1 MSSLENKVAIVTGGG
16 TGIGKAIAKL
26 FSFEKAKVIIA
37 SRNQE
42 NLINAVNDIRQTGN
56 EIIDYYK
63 TDVTNT
69 EDVADLFSFTFN
81 KYGAIDVL
89 VNNSGVM
96 DGNPIDQVSDEQ
108 WENVISVN
116 VTGTFKCTR
125 EGFKYMKSRGG
136 KIINIG
142 SIAGDSP
149 RMFSSPYTTSKHAI
163 RGLTKSA
170 ALDGRKYGISVS
182 CLNPG
187 NTMVE
192 RRSDG
197 RSGTGRDE
205 GPEILIDAN
214 DIARTALL
222 MATLPEGTNM
232 LDATVLPVK
241 QEFIGRG

>member
-1 MSSLENKVAIVTGGG
+1 MSLLENKVVIITGGG

-26 FSFEKAKVIIA
+26 FCSEKAKVIIA
-37 SRNQE
+37 SRNKE
-42 NLINAVNDIRQTGN
+42 NLINTVKDIRYTGN
-56 EIIDYYK
+56 EIIDYFQ
-63 TDVTNT
+63 TDITNT
-69 EDVADLFSFTFN
+69 ENVADLFSFTFN
-81 KYGAIDVL
+81 KYGSLDIL

-96 DGNPIDQVSDEQ
+96 AGNPIDQVSDEQ
-108 WENVISVN
+108 WESVISVN

-125 EGFKYMKSRGG
+125 EGFKYMKSNGG

-149 RMFSSPYTTSKHAI
+149 RMFSSPYTTSKHAVK
-163 RGLTKSA
+163 GLTKSA
-170 ALDGRKYGISVS
+170 ALDGREFGISVS

-192 RRSDG
+192 RRADG
-197 RSGTGRDE
+197 KSATGKDE
-205 GPEILIDAN
+205 GAEVLIEAN

-222 MATLPEGTNM
+222 MATLPKGTNM
-232 LDATVLPVK
+232 LDATVLPIK

>member
-1 MSSLENKVAIVTGGG
+1 MNTLKDKVAIITGGG

-26 FSFEKAKVIIA
+26 FSLEGAKVIIA

-42 NLINAVNDIRQTGN
+42 NLVNAVNEIRQTGD
-56 EIIDYYK
+56 EKIDYFK
-63 TDVTNT
+63 TDVTSS
-69 EDVADLFSFTFN
+69 EDVANLFSFAFN
-81 KYGAIDVL
+81 RHGSVDIL

-96 DGNPIDQVSDEQ
+96 EGNPIDQVSDEQ
-108 WENVISVN
+108 WEQVISVN

-149 RMFSSPYTTSKHAI
+149 RMFSSPYTTSKHAV

-170 ALDGRKYGISVS
+170 ALDGREYGISVG

-187 NTMVE
+187 NTLVE

-197 RSGTGRDE
+197 RSGTGKDE

-222 MATLPEGTNM
+222 MASLPEGTNM
-232 LDATVLPVK
+232 LDVTVLPVK

>member
-1 MSSLENKVAIVTGGG
+1 MSLLENKVAIITGGG

-26 FSFEKAKVIIA
+26 FCSEKAKVIIA
-37 SRNQE
+37 SRTKE
-42 NLINAVNDIRQTGN
+42 NLINTVNDIRQTGN
-56 EIIDYYK
+56 EIIDYFQ
-63 TDVTNT
+63 TDITNT
-69 EDVADLFSFTFN
+69 ENVADLFSFTFN
-81 KYGAIDVL
+81 KYGSLDIL

-96 DGNPIDQVSDEQ
+96 AGNPIDQVSDEQ
-108 WENVISVN
+108 WESVISVN

-125 EGFKYMKSRGG
+125 EGFKYMKSNGG

-149 RMFSSPYTTSKHAI
+149 RMFSSPYTTSKHAVK
-163 RGLTKSA
+163 GLTKSA
-170 ALDGRKYGISVS
+170 ALDGREFGISVS

-192 RRSDG
+192 RRADG
-197 RSGTGRDE
+197 KSATGKDE
-205 GPEILIDAN
+205 GAEVLIEAN

-222 MATLPEGTNM
+222 MATLSKGTNM
-232 LDATVLPVK
+232 LDATVLPIK

>member
-26 FSFEKAKVIIA
+26 FSFETAKVIIA

-69 EDVADLFSFTFN
+69 EDVANLFSFTFN

-116 VTGTFKCTR
+116 VTG
-125 EGFKYMKSRGG
+125 Y
-136 KIINIG
+136 I
-142 SIAGDSP
+142 
-149 RMFSSPYTTSKHAI
+149 
-163 RGLTKSA
+163 
-170 ALDGRKYGISVS
+170 
-182 CLNPG
+182 
-187 NTMVE
+187 
-192 RRSDG
+192 
-197 RSGTGRDE
+197 
-205 GPEILIDAN
+205 
-214 DIARTALL
+214 
-222 MATLPEGTNM
+222 
-232 LDATVLPVK
+232 
-241 QEFIGRG
+241 

>member
-26 FSFEKAKVIIA
+26 FSFEKAKGIIA

-69 EDVADLFSFTFN
+69 EDVANLFSFTFN

-170 ALDGRKYGISVS
+170 ALDGREYGI
-182 CLNPG
+182 
-187 NTMVE
+187 
-192 RRSDG
+192 
-197 RSGTGRDE
+197 
-205 GPEILIDAN
+205 
-214 DIARTALL
+214 
-222 MATLPEGTNM
+222 
-232 LDATVLPVK
+232 
-241 QEFIGRG
+241 

>member
-1 MSSLENKVAIVTGGG
+1 MNNLENKVVIITGGG

-26 FSFEKAKVIIA
+26 FCSENAKVIIA

-42 NLINAVNDIRQTGN
+42 NLINAVNEIRQTGN
-56 EIIDYYK
+56 EKIDYYK

-69 EDVADLFSFTFN
+69 EDVANLFSFAFN
-81 KYGAIDVL
+81 RHGSVDVL

-108 WENVISVN
+108 WDNVISVN
-116 VTGTFKCTR
+116 VTGTFKSTR
-125 EGFKYMKSRGG
+125 EGFKYMKSKGG

-142 SIAGDSP
+142 SIAGESP
-149 RMFSSPYTTSKHAI
+149 RMFSSPYTTSKHAV

-170 ALDGRKYGISVS
+170 ALDGREYGISVS

-192 RRSDG
+192 RRADG
-197 RSGTGRDE
+197 RSGTGKDQ
-205 GPEILIDAN
+205 GPEILINAN

-232 LDATVLPVK
+232 LDATVLPIK

>member
-1 MSSLENKVAIVTGGG
+1 MNILKDKVAIVTGGG

-26 FSFEKAKVIIA
+26 FSLEGAKVIIA

-42 NLINAVNDIRQTGN
+42 NLVNTVNEIRQTGN
-56 EIIDYYK
+56 EIIDFYK

-69 EDVADLFSFTFN
+69 EDVANLFSFAFN
-81 KYGAIDVL
+81 KYGSVDVL

-142 SIAGDSP
+142 SIAGETP
-149 RMFSSPYTTSKHAI
+149 RMFSSPYTTSKHAVK
-163 RGLTKSA
+163 GLTKSA
-170 ALDGRKYGISVS
+170 ALDGREYGISTI
-182 CLNPG
+182 C
-187 NTMVE
+187 
-192 RRSDG
+192 
-197 RSGTGRDE
+197 
-205 GPEILIDAN
+205 
-214 DIARTALL
+214 
-222 MATLPEGTNM
+222 
-232 LDATVLPVK
+232 
-241 QEFIGRG
+241 

>member
-1 MSSLENKVAIVTGGG
+1 MNNLENKVVIITGGG

-26 FSFEKAKVIIA
+26 FCSENAKVIIA

-42 NLINAVNDIRQTGN
+42 NLINTVNEIRQTGN
-56 EIIDYYK
+56 EKIDYYK

-69 EDVADLFSFTFN
+69 EDVANLFSFAFN
-81 KYGAIDVL
+81 RHGAVDVL

-108 WENVISVN
+108 WDNVISVN

-142 SIAGDSP
+142 SIAGESP
-149 RMFSSPYTTSKHAI
+149 RMFSSPYTTSKHAV

-170 ALDGRKYGISVS
+170 ALDGREYGISVS

-192 RRSDG
+192 RRADG
-197 RSGTGRDE
+197 RSGTGKDQ
-205 GPEILIDAN
+205 GPEILINAN

-232 LDATVLPVK
+232 LDATVLPIK